1 MEILTLAIL
10 SQWPLFRSER
20 DFWRFAEAHL
30 RGYFPEPLSQ
40 GQLNRRIRVLEPG
53 LTFFTETWPQH

>member
-40 GQLNRRIRVLEPG
+40 G
-53 LTFFTETWPQH
+53 